1 MRNIKKLFRLSVKR
15 GTAGLLNLIE
25 IIEEALNIMHLFF
38 ERALLFVQIIHL
50 NEFRFCLGIIQTQK
64 ASGHYKRKLLLFFH
78 TTVIDC
84 KH

>member
-1 MRNIKKLFRLSVKR
+1 
-15 GTAGLLNLIE
+15 
-25 IIEEALNIMHLFF
+25 MHLFF

-64 ASGHYKRKLLLFFH
+64 ASGHYKRKLLLFFY
-78 TTVIDC
+78 TTVVDC